1 MNVLVAVLV
10 LAGAAAL
17 GVPPAA
23 AAVYR
28 CVDRDKKVTYQAEPC
43 KSASGTRIEM
53 PPAPSAAAAAKAADD
68 IEQMRA
74 TLASQEQARS
84 ATNAAAEVARLN
96 AEIHANDVQRDK
108 ELSTLQARLD
118 YLKLNMAGAE
128 WERASAQNAV
138 RAQMQSVS
146 DQYDAKNQSL
156 RDRMTQL
163 QGAPAPAS
171 P

>member
-53 PPAPSAAAAAKAADD
+53 PPAPSAAAAAGRARRPL
-68 IEQMRA
+68 QTMR
-74 TLASQEQARS
+74 
-84 ATNAAAEVARLN
+84 
-96 AEIHANDVQRDK
+96 
-108 ELSTLQARLD
+108 
-118 YLKLNMAGAE
+118 
-128 WERASAQNAV
+128 RASRPRFAATHRPTIDQTATSQPWPNVDTAQ
-138 RAQMQSVS
+138 
-146 DQYDAKNQSL
+146 D
-156 RDRMTQL
+156 
-163 QGAPAPAS
+163 
-171 P
+171 

>member
-10 LAGAAAL
+10 LAGATAL

-68 IEQMRA
+68 LEQMRA
-74 TLASQEQARS
+74 NLASQEQARS
-84 ATNAAAEVARLN
+84 ATNAAAEVARGL
-96 AEIHANDVQRDK
+96 VSF
-108 ELSTLQARLD
+108 LTL
-118 YLKLNMAGAE
+118 
-128 WERASAQNAV
+128 ER
-138 RAQMQSVS
+138 
-146 DQYDAKNQSL
+146 
-156 RDRMTQL
+156 
-163 QGAPAPAS
+163 
-171 P
+171 

>member
-10 LAGAAAL
+10 LAGATAL

-28 CVDRDKKVTYQAEPC
+28 CVDRDKKVTYQTEPC

-68 IEQMRA
+68 LEQMRA
-74 TLASQEQARS
+74 NLASQEQARS